1 MTKRVFIIH
10 GYGADSESNWF
21 PWLKEQLEEKGF
33 VVQVPSLPNT
43 EFPVIEEWVS
53 AFKKLVGKLDEDT
66 YLVGHSLGCQVI
78 MRYLERVNEKVGG
91 ILFVAGPLTSNRI
104 LMQEEEE
111 TLGPWLTTSINL
123 DKVKRSTN
131 NIISIFSDDDPFVPI
146 DNTKIF
152 KDKLNSKIVILKH
165 KGHIMDFV
173 CPPVLEEF
181 LKLSNQ

>member
-1 MTKRVFIIH
+1 MKSVFIIH

-33 VVQVPSLPNT
+33 IVQVPSLPNT
-43 EFPVIEEWVS
+43 DFPVIGEWVS
-53 AFKKLVGKLDEDT
+53 ELKKLIEKPDEDT

-78 MRYLERVNEKVGG
+78 MRYLERANAKVGG
-91 ILFVAGPLTSNRI
+91 ALFVACPLTTNRM
-104 LMQEEEE
+104 LMQEEQEI
-111 TLGPWLTTSINL
+111 LGPWLTTPINF
-123 DKVKRSTN
+123 DKVKNSTN
-131 NIISIFSDDDPFVPI
+131 KIISIFSDNDPFVPL
-146 DNTKIF
+146 DDSRTL

-165 KGHIMDFV
+165 RGHIMDFI

>member
-1 MTKRVFIIH
+1 MKRVFIIH

-21 PWLKEQLEEKGF
+21 PWLKEQLEERGF

-43 EFPVIEEWVS
+43 DFPIIKEWVS
-53 AFKKLVGKLDEDT
+53 ALSKLIGKPDEDT

-78 MRYLERVNEKVGG
+78 MRYLERANAKVGG
-91 ILFVAGPLTSNRI
+91 ILFVACPLTTNRM
-104 LMQEEEE
+104 LMQEEQEI
-111 TLGPWLTTSINL
+111 LGPWLTTPINF
-123 DKVKRSTN
+123 DKVKNSAN
-131 NIISIFSDDDPFVPI
+131 KIISIFSDNDPLVPLDDGR
-146 DNTKIF
+146 TL

-181 LKLSNQ
+181 LKLANQ